1 MNLRSWKIDWPNHVI
16 GFFSAL
22 FGILIAFEL
31 EEWRENRNNQE
42 EARQAFDKLKQEIQ
56 TNKTTL
62 HEMVATNEQLLD
74 LLVNELLPHLN
85 ESLLFQGDASEAMN
99 VNKRCGAIARIEVTD
114 TTARKVTL
122 PVNIFMNSLIRPP
135 LHYSAWESAKATG
148 VINHIEYEK
157 VLTISYLYNIPGITD
172 ELQEIRRLLRSAD
185 ESTSKSNLRKLIA
198 ELKESHNVIQ
208 LELENF
214 DGFSAIVQAME

>member
-1 MNLRSWKIDWPNHVI
+1 MGLRIWKVDWPNHLI

-42 EARQAFDKLKQEIQ
+42 EARQAFEKLRQEIQ
-56 TNKTTL
+56 TNKSTL
-62 HEMVATNEQLLD
+62 HEMVATNQQLLD
-74 LLVNELLPHLN
+74 LMVMELLPHLN
-85 ESLLFQGDASEAMN
+85 ENLLFQGDASEAMR
-99 VNKRCGAIARIEVTD
+99 VNRRCGLVAHIEVND
-114 TTARKVTL
+114 STAREVKL

-148 VINHIEYEK
+148 VVNHIEYEK
-157 VLTISYLYNIPGITD
+157 VLAISYLYNIPGITD

-185 ESTSKSNLRKLIA
+185 ESTSKSTLSKLII

-214 DGFSAIVQAME
+214 DGFSDIVQAME